1 MKSRLFSVWTAA
13 LVAVGVVASGCSVVD
28 TVRQRFSEFHEAA
41 MVAGQEP
48 VVYATAQACL
58 ASMGYAHERGS
69 PASHRLEMATP
80 VQPGGSAQ
88 NLRQRRVILEFRAMG
103 SEGTDVKIGFWEMS
117 EETAQH
123 GNANIVDGGRL
134 IRGGPLY
141 QAFWDRLGG
150 NLPEEPTSG
159 QAAPVATP
167 TPVK

>member
-13 LVAVGVVASGCSVVD
+13 LVVAGVATTGCSVVD

-48 VVYATAQACL
+48 VVYATAQSCL
-58 ASMGYAHERGS
+58 EDMGYVHERGS

-80 VQPGGSAQ
+80 IQPGGSAQ
-88 NLRQRRVILEFRAMG
+88 NLRQRRVNLEFRAMG

-117 EETAQH
+117 EETSQQD
-123 GNANIVDGGRL
+123 NANVVDGGKL

-141 QAFWDRLGG
+141 QAFWDRLGKA
-150 NLPEEPTSG
+150 LPEEPTSG
-159 QAAPVATP
+159 APSPVAPP

>member
-1 MKSRLFSVWTAA
+1 MKSRLFSAWTAA

-48 VVYATAQACL
+48 VVYATAEACL
-58 ASMGYAHERGS
+58 VDMGYVRERGS

-80 VQPGGSAQ
+80 IQPGGSAQ
-88 NLRQRRVILEFRAMG
+88 NLRQRQVILEFRAMG
-103 SEGTDVKIGFWEMS
+103 SEGTDVKVGFWEMS
-117 EETAQH
+117 EETSQLD
-123 GNANIVDGGRL
+123 NANVVDGGKL

-141 QAFWDRLGG
+141 QAFWDRLAKA
-150 NLPEEPTSG
+150 LPDDPSSG
-159 QAAPVATP
+159 QPAPVATP